1 LTRAAGVVMIAQG
14 FPFRA
19 RGKLVT
25 ETMMIIPGRSQKQ
38 GTSLNAGKLGE
49 EYLEVTST
57 AELNQDDMKRL
68 GLEDGDRIRLRTTT
82 GESVVRCKGRK
93 PEDLPAGMIFL
104 PYGPSSSQLMASD
117 TAGSGMPISKNF
129 EVEVEVL

>member
-1 LTRAAGVVMIAQG
+1 LTHAAGVVMMPDRSFTG
-14 FPFRA
+14 A
-19 RGKLVT
+19 RGKSVT
-25 ETMMIIPGRSQKQ
+25 ETMIIIPGRSQKQ

-68 GLEDGDRIRLRTTT
+68 GIEDGDRIRLRTAI

-93 PEDLPAGMIFL
+93 PEDLPEGMIFL
-104 PYGPSSSQLMASD
+104 PYGPSSSQLMESD
-117 TAGSGMPISKNF
+117 TAGTGMPISKNF

>member
-1 LTRAAGVVMIAQG
+1 MI
-14 FPFRA
+14 
-19 RGKLVT
+19 
-25 ETMMIIPGRSQKQ
+25 IIPGRSQKQ

-68 GLEDGDRIRLRTTT
+68 GIEDGDRIRLRTAI

-93 PEDLPAGMIFL
+93 PEDLPEGMIFL

-117 TAGSGMPISKNF
+117 TAGTGMPISKNF

>member
-1 LTRAAGVVMIAQG
+1 MI
-14 FPFRA
+14 
-19 RGKLVT
+19 
-25 ETMMIIPGRSQKQ
+25 IIPGRSQKQ

-68 GLEDGDRIRLRTTT
+68 GIEDGDRIRLRTAI

-93 PEDLPAGMIFL
+93 PEDLPEGMIFL
-104 PYGPSSSQLMASD
+104 PYGPSSSQLMESD
-117 TAGSGMPISKNF
+117 TAGTGMPISKNF